1 MKTRMSRPLSTK
13 YSIVPTQTTFSRK
26 IRDSGNATKDLSTN
40 QTELIRGKCQV
51 RKTTSSFC
59 KNEKIGKNTLLA
71 DDSTDEAGSG
81 RLHCM
86 RDGSFRTLSII
97 LFL

>member
-1 MKTRMSRPLSTK
+1 MQP
-13 YSIVPTQTTFSRK
+13 K
-26 IRDSGNATKDLSTN
+26 IS
-40 QTELIRGKCQV
+40 QHIRGKRQV
-51 RKTTSSFC
+51 RETTSSLC
-59 KNEKIGKNTLLA
+59 KNERLGKNTLLA

-86 RDGSFRTLSII
+86 RNGSFRTLSII